1 MSEHIRPGL
10 SHPNRPLPS
19 HEVFITADEILME
32 HAPFLVE
39 AAQEGVQDVADLT
52 QSPLRVRTIGHQWGE
67 GDYGSTDW
75 FTARANIR
83 DESGRHEG
91 QLLWN
96 ALHRDLAADP
106 HRDTAPHLGY
116 MLIGRDLTAL
126 GSDNRVLNFIFGAT
140 DKEIGQTVQSVYR
153 FVEAGLSPEQTA
165 LVTRHIA
172 RHEFG
177 HLVGLDTD
185 TIRKQDRRGGIYE
198 GHCANECTMQQV
210 MSVSETV
217 TLANKLEHKHN
228 AGFCTDCVG
237 YLARK

>member
-1 MSEHIRPGL
+1 MSEHIRSSI

-19 HEVFITADEILME
+19 HEVFITADETLME

-39 AAQEGVQDVADLT
+39 AAQEGVADVADLM
-52 QSPLRVRTIGHQWGE
+52 QSSLRVRLIGHQWIG

-75 FTARANIR
+75 FTARANIS
-83 DESGRHEG
+83 DDSGSHDS

-96 ALHRDLAADP
+96 TLRRDLASDP
-106 HRDTAPHLGY
+106 SRETAPHLGY
-116 MLIGRDLTAL
+116 MLIGQDLTAL
-126 GSDNRVLNFIFGAT
+126 GPDNRELNFIFGAT

-153 FVEAGLSPEQTA
+153 FIEAGLSPEQTV
-165 LVTRHIA
+165 LVSKHIA

-177 HLVGLDTD
+177 HLVGLDVD
-185 TIRKQDRRGGIYE
+185 TIRNQDTRGGIYE

-210 MSVSETV
+210 VSAPETLWV
-217 TLANKLEHKHN
+217 ATKLQHSDN
-228 AGFCTDCVG
+228 AGFCEDCND